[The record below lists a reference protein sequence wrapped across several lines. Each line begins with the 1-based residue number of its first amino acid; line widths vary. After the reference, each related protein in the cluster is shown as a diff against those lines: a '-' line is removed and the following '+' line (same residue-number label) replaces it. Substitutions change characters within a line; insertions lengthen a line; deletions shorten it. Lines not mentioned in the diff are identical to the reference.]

1 MIFDNGSSAE
11 LLDSMPRS
19 GTEYY
24 LDDAEK
30 RSITHGDLAVLE
42 AARVSTG
49 TNAMTTYEKD
59 RKLLNYLWRNGHLT
73 PFEMVQVKV
82 KIICPLFVARQWHR
96 HRTMSYNE
104 YSRRYSAGWL
114 EFEQNPDW
122 RMQNKVGNR
131 QGSQEIC
138 EPELAAELDKA
149 YTNML
154 TIAQANYDH
163 FESLGVANELIRRFL
178 PTSTMTMFVA
188 SANLRNWFHFL
199 KLRCAPDAQKEIR
212 DIALGIAT
220 RILPMIAPWACEEFF
235 KSEGIED
242 DAASASGRVHSGD

>member
-1 MIFDNGSSAE
+1 MIFDNGSSVE
-11 LLDSMPRS
+11 LLDSMPRN
-19 GTEYY
+19 GIEYY
-24 LDDAEK
+24 LDDPDN

-49 TNAMTTYEKD
+49 TSAMTTYEKD
-59 RKLLNYLWRNGHLT
+59 RKLLTYLWSHGHLT

-82 KIICPLFVARQWHR
+82 KVVCPLFIARQWQR

-104 YSRRYSAGWL
+104 YSRRYSAKWL
-114 EFEQNPDW
+114 EFERSPDW
-122 RMQNKVGNR
+122 RMQNKSGNK
-131 QGSQEIC
+131 QGSADVC
-138 EPELAAELDKA
+138 SPDLLDDLDKA
-149 YTNML
+149 YENML
-154 TIAQANYDH
+154 TIAQANYEH

-199 KLRCAPDAQKEIR
+199 GLRCADDAQKEIR

-220 RILPMIAPWACEEFF
+220 RLLPMLVPWACEEFF
-235 KSEGIED
+235 KSEGIEN
-242 DAASASGRVHSGD
+242 DAESASGRVHTGD